1 MQISSIVV
9 FFVTVAVIV
18 YLPKKQ
24 QKKKK
29 KKRGKSLVQAQEET
43 PGTEGKHKSGKVL
56 WRSPLVNKEAIKSSF
71 CNAGADDSHK

>member
-29 KKRGKSLVQAQEET
+29 KRGKSLVQAQEET
-43 PGTEGKHKSGKVL
+43 PGTEGKHKLGKVL

>member
-24 QKKKK
+24 QKKK

>member
-24 QKKKK
+24 QK